1 MGAGRAAR
9 RRGSV
14 ISVTHPR
21 LAVRRAAFAVRLLQ
35 FLSGEGSQLEMSPMG
50 VKITLLEATTSLLS
64 KWGSWAPR
72 PVSAHVGSLRTGFL
86 RMREK

>member
-1 MGAGRAAR
+1 MGKGTKEP
-9 RRGSV
+9 
-14 ISVTHPR
+14 VTHPR

-50 VKITLLEATTSLLS
+50 VKINLLEATTSLLS
-64 KWGSWAPR
+64 KGVLGSKTG
-72 PVSAHVGSLRTGFL
+72 PVRTHVDSLRTGFL

>member
-1 MGAGRAAR
+1 MGKGTKEP
-9 RRGSV
+9 
-14 ISVTHPR
+14 VTHLR

-35 FLSGEGSQLEMSPMG
+35 FLSGEGSQLEGSPMG
-50 VKITLLEATTSLLS
+50 VKINLLEATTSLLS

-72 PVSAHVGSLRTGFL
+72 PVSAHVGSLRTVFL